1 MVNPN
6 DWLKLVAAI
15 MVCEL
20 VGILGGLFTFSAI
33 PEWYA
38 GLNKPSFVPP
48 SWVFAPVW
56 TILYALMGI
65 ALFLVWK
72 KGFEK
77 KEVRFA
83 IGVFSLQLALNFL
96 WSFLFFGMKNL
107 GLAFVEI
114 VLLWLA
120 ICWTIWEFKKVSQKA
135 VWLLLPFW
143 IWVSFAALLNFAV
156 WQLN

>member
-1 MVNPN
+1 MNQN
-6 DWLKLVAAI
+6 DWLRLAAAI
-15 MVCEL
+15 LVCEL
-20 VGILGGLFTFSAI
+20 VGIIGGIFTFSAI
-33 PEWYA
+33 PTWYA
-38 GLNKPSFVPP
+38 GLNKPSFSPP
-48 SWVFAPVW
+48 NWLFGPVW

-65 ALFLVWK
+65 AVFLVWK

-96 WSFLFFGMKNL
+96 WSFLFFGMKNP

-114 VLLWLA
+114 ILLWVVIGA
-120 ICWTIWEFKKVSQKA
+120 TIWEFKKIAPKA
-135 VWLLLPFW
+135 AWLLLPYW